1 VRKLLPGAQIIAIAD
16 TVETMSSHRP
26 YRPAMGIDAA
36 LKEIQK
42 NRGKT
47 YNAEAV
53 DACIRQLRKKGFTF
67 SGLSI

>member
-1 VRKLLPGAQIIAIAD
+1 
-16 TVETMSSHRP
+16 
-26 YRPAMGIDAA
+26 MGIDAA